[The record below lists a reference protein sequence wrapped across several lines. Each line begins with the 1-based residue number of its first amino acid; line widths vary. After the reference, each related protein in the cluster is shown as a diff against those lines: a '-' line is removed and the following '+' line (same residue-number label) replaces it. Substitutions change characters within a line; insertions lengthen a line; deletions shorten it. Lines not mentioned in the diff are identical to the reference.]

1 MLCTAIEG
9 YTTEINTIA
18 RLRKLLIITRIV
30 KYSGISAMQLTCD
43 LGFKDQISGWLGGS
57 LGQAGSG
64 QLQVPVTA
72 EERTL
77 LVHIYHILNTV

>member
-30 KYSGISAMQLTCD
+30 KYSGISARQLTCD
-43 LGFKDQISGWLGGS
+43 LGFKDQISGWL
-57 LGQAGSG
+57 AGNG
-64 QLQVPVTA
+64 QLVVPVTS

-77 LVHIYHILNTV
+77 LVHIYHILNSV